1 MLCLV
6 GSVLFDSIVNTPL
19 VIWRQAFSGIFSSE
33 TTVIEAACQRML
45 IVLALGPV
53 CGLYEVPAGVMR
65 GMGYSL
71 RPALMTMLGICL
83 FRIVWVETVFRQVRT
98 LPCLFIVFPITWAIT
113 LVLIWGTFRL
123 VAWDKLKGNEGSAA

>member
-1 MLCLV
+1 MRRILVLCLV

-33 TTVIEAACQRML
+33 AAVIEAACQRML

-53 CGLYEVPAGVMR
+53 
-65 GMGYSL
+65 
-71 RPALMTMLGICL
+71 GICL
-83 FRIVWVETVFRQVRT
+83 VRIVWLETVFRQVRT
-98 LPCLFIVFPITWAIT
+98 LPCLLIVFPITSAIT